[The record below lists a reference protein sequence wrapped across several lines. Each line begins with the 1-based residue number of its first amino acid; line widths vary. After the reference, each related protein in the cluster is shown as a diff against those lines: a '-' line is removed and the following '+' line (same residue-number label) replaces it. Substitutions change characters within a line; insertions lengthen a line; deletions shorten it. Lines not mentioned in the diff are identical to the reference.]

1 MGRLCFFV
9 AAVLML
15 SAISLVTARYQA
27 RQLYVEL
34 DRSRTSARDLQIIWR
49 QLQLDRAE
57 HARNAHV
64 DRIARE
70 SLKMISI
77 VPDKTIYINQ
87 SLASASL
94 APVTSTT
101 PAEIPSASAAAG
113 SLTVP
118 AVSAA
123 SKKNRGTR

>member
-34 DRSRTSARDLQIIWR
+34 DRSRTSARDLQITWR

-64 DRIARE
+64 DRVARE

-77 VPDKTIYINQ
+77 VPEKTLYINQ
-87 SLASASL
+87 STASGASTPIAVTPSVTGSASAST
-94 APVTSTT
+94 ATPV
-101 PAEIPSASAAAG
+101 
-113 SLTVP
+113 
-118 AVSAA
+118 
-123 SKKNRGTR
+123 SKKSGGAR

>member
-34 DRSRTSARDLQIIWR
+34 DRSRTAARDLGITWR

-64 DRIARE
+64 DRVARE

-77 VPDKTIYINQ
+77 VPEKTIYINQ
-87 SLASASL
+87 PGATAASA
-94 APVTSTT
+94 PVVIS
-101 PAEIPSASAAAG
+101 
-113 SLTVP
+113 VP
-118 AVSAA
+118 ATVAPAA
-123 SKKNRGTR
+123 PTATSPGKKTGGVR

>member
-1 MGRLCFFV
+1 MGRLCLFV
-9 AAVLML
+9 ATVLML

-34 DRSRTSARDLQIIWR
+34 DRSRTAARDLGITWR

-64 DRIARE
+64 DKVARE

-77 VPDKTIYINQ
+77 VPEKTIYINQ
-87 SLASASL
+87 PVLAAAVTPAVIAAPVITPATAPATTSAS
-94 APVTSTT
+94 T
-101 PAEIPSASAAAG
+101 PA
-113 SLTVP
+113 TTQTK
-118 AVSAA
+118 
-123 SKKNRGTR
+123 KKNGGAR

>member
-9 AAVLML
+9 ATVLML

-34 DRSRTSARDLQIIWR
+34 DRSRTSARDLNITWR

-77 VPDKTIYINQ
+77 VPEKTIYINQ
-87 SLASASL
+87 PGALAVS
-94 APVTSTT
+94 APVAVTAPAIVPASTSTATPSTT
-101 PAEIPSASAAAG
+101 PA
-113 SLTVP
+113 
-118 AVSAA
+118 
-123 SKKNRGTR
+123 SKKSGGAR

>member
-9 AAVLML
+9 ATVLML

-34 DRSRTSARDLQIIWR
+34 DRSRTSARDLDITWR

-57 HARNAHV
+57 HARNAYV
-64 DRIARE
+64 DRVARE

-77 VPDKTIYINQ
+77 VPEKTIYMNQ
-87 SLASASL
+87 PGASSVS
-94 APVTSTT
+94 APVAVPAPASVPASTPTAAPSTT
-101 PAEIPSASAAAG
+101 PA
-113 SLTVP
+113 
-118 AVSAA
+118 
-123 SKKNRGTR
+123 SKKSGGAR

>member
-9 AAVLML
+9 ATVLML

-34 DRSRTSARDLQIIWR
+34 DRSRTSARDLDITWR

-64 DRIARE
+64 DRVARE

-77 VPDKTIYINQ
+77 VPEKTIYINQ
-87 SLASASL
+87 PGASAVSAPVVVTPPAAALASTSTAAPSTASAS
-94 APVTSTT
+94 
-101 PAEIPSASAAAG
+101 
-113 SLTVP
+113 
-118 AVSAA
+118 
-123 SKKNRGTR
+123 KKSGGAR

>member
-9 AAVLML
+9 ATVLML

-34 DRSRTSARDLQIIWR
+34 DRSRTSARDLNITWR

-77 VPDKTIYINQ
+77 VPEKTIYINQ
-87 SLASASL
+87 PGALAVS
-94 APVTSTT
+94 APVAVTAPASVPASTSTATPSTT
-101 PAEIPSASAAAG
+101 PA
-113 SLTVP
+113 
-118 AVSAA
+118 
-123 SKKNRGTR
+123 SKKSGGAR

>member
-34 DRSRTSARDLQIIWR
+34 DRSRTSARDLQITWR

-64 DRIARE
+64 DRVARE
-70 SLKMISI
+70 SLKMIAI

-87 SLASASL
+87 PGAAAAPATVTGTSPITS
-94 APVTSTT
+94 PVTVPTT
-101 PAEIPSASAAAG
+101 
-113 SLTVP
+113 TTT
-118 AVSAA
+118 
-123 SKKNRGTR
+123 SKKSGGAR

>member
-1 MGRLCFFV
+1 MGRLCFLV
-9 AAVLML
+9 ATVLML

-34 DRSRTSARDLQIIWR
+34 DRSRTSARDLDITWR

-64 DRIARE
+64 DKVARE

-77 VPDKTIYINQ
+77 VPDRTIYINQ
-87 SLASASL
+87 PVVSTQSA
-94 APVTSTT
+94 APVTTKSNGG
-101 PAEIPSASAAAG
+101 A
-113 SLTVP
+113 
-118 AVSAA
+118 
-123 SKKNRGTR
+123 R

>member
-9 AAVLML
+9 ATVLML

-34 DRSRTSARDLQIIWR
+34 DRSRTSARDLQITWR

-64 DRIARE
+64 DRVARE

-77 VPDKTIYINQ
+77 VPEKTLYINQ
-87 SLASASL
+87 SGASVASTPVAVTPSVLPPAASAS
-94 APVTSTT
+94 
-101 PAEIPSASAAAG
+101 SAA
-113 SLTVP
+113 V
-118 AVSAA
+118 
-123 SKKNRGTR
+123 SKKSGGTR